1 MKNKN
6 LIFPVVLF
14 SISLFML
21 FITACEDNKTNPDTT
36 LPTVTITYPVN
47 NSYFTLG
54 SVIMITAEASD
65 NKGIKEVQFHID
77 DSMVATDEEE
87 PYQYEWD
94 TGISRDTIH
103 TIYARAH
110 DTSDNSATSEIIEIT
125 LGNSGTVTDYDG
137 NVYQTL
143 VIGEQEWMV
152 ENLKVTH
159 YNNGDQIPNVTS
171 NSTWGGLSTGAYC
184 YYDNSSANGDTYG
197 ALYNWYAVND
207 SRGLAPDGWHVPTD
221 EEIMEL
227 EMYLG
232 MSYEEAHSTGWRGT
246 NEGSKLAGNAD
257 LWNNGALE
265 NDPEFGSSGFDFLPG
280 GYRFSNYG
288 YFNYLGSY
296 GYFWS
301 SAEYDTDNAWL
312 RGLYYNLTD
321 VYRNYY
327 SKRYGFSVRC
337 VRSVE

>member
-1 MKNKN
+1 MKIKN
-6 LIFPVVLF
+6 LFFPVVLF
-14 SISLFML
+14 TISLFML

-36 LPTVTITYPVN
+36 LPTVAITYPVN

-54 SVIMITAEASD
+54 SVIMITAEATD
-65 NKGIKEVQFHID
+65 NKGIKEVQFYID

-94 TGISRDTIH
+94 TGNSRDTTH
-103 TIYARAH
+103 TIYARAY

-125 LGNSGTVTDYDG
+125 LGNSGTVTDIDG

-143 VIGEQEWMV
+143 IIGDQEWMI
-152 ENLKVTH
+152 ENLKVIH
-159 YNNGDQIPNVTS
+159 YNNGDPVPNIEDDDDWINTTS
-171 NSTWGGLSTGAYC
+171 GAYC
-184 YYDNSSANGDTYG
+184 VYDNDPSNVDTYG
-197 ALYNWYAVND
+197 NLYNWYAVD
-207 SRGLAPDGWHVPTD
+207 DPRGLAPEGWHVPTD

-232 MSYEEAHSTGWRGT
+232 MSYEEAHDTGYRGT
-246 NEGSKLAGNAD
+246 NEGSKLAGRAD
-257 LWNNGALE
+257 LWYDGGLE

-280 GYRFSNYG
+280 GYRGGSNGHFYNLS
-288 YFNYLGSY
+288 YY

-301 SAEYDTDNAWL
+301 STEYGSYGAWFRRLNYDNADVL
-312 RGLYYNLTD
+312 RYYYD
-321 VYRNYY
+321 KRN
-327 SKRYGFSVRC
+327 GFSVRC